1 MEITIQLSSK
11 NAARVAQVAQ
21 LIGYTPQQVIDAI
34 PAEKLVNKLLK
45 HELKRVKRKAGRK
58 KEAKAKVK
66 QTQMKGAASNPKG
79 RAGKSKEPARPN
91 SDEPIRDSKKR
102 RTRRS
107 LNNPGASQY
116 E

>member
-1 MEITIQLSSK
+1 MEITIQFSPK

-45 HELKRVKRKAGRK
+45 HELKRVKRRAGRK
-58 KEAKAKVK
+58 EKAKVK
-66 QTQMKGAASNPKG
+66 QTQMKGAASNPKA

-91 SDEPIRDSKKR
+91 SDEPVRDSKKR
-102 RTRRS
+102 RARR
-107 LNNPGASQY
+107 A
-116 E
+116 